1 MRNPDG
7 INWTGAVLM
16 KGARN
21 AHFNSMLPAMDH
33 KKGGNA
39 DEDN

>member
-1 MRNPDG
+1 MRDQDG
-7 INWTGAVLM
+7 INWSGAVLM
-16 KGARN
+16 KRARN
-21 AHFNSMLPAMDH
+21 THFNNMLRAMDH